1 MYFISAALITVLCF
15 IIALKEERFGLVT
28 TTTTKKP
35 TSTSNQN
42 NGKLKNYRLVSPTN
56 LNTLKCMTYYRIP

>member
-1 MYFISAALITVLCF
+1 MYSISAVLITVLCF

-35 TSTSNQN
+35 TSTSNQI

-56 LNTLKCMTYYRIP
+56 LNNTLKCMTYRIP